1 MEQLRKAAVVLST
14 EADTL
19 RQNLSQQGDELK
31 KAKWQLED
39 AQKTLRKVKTL
50 AENPD
55 SFWMPECVGCTSATD
70 KACLLC
76 ACAYISGL
84 CEERNM
90 YG

>member
-55 SFWMPECVGCTSATD
+55 SFWMPECIGCTSAGD

-76 ACAYISGL
+76 TCAYISGL